1 MKAAKTKPLTELM
14 YKITDHPVG
23 KILLPLLIM
32 GLAALVPMLVKS
44 EYWIRVLV
52 MAMVYM
58 MMGLGLNVMLGYT
71 GLLNLGYA
79 AYFAIGAYMWGI
91 LASPKYNLHWN
102 FWVVFFLAGLAAG
115 IVAIFLAIP
124 GLKMKG
130 DYLVLITIAF
140 GESIR
145 ILANN
150 LDLTGKAIGIYSI
163 DPMTLFGRPVT
174 KIQTYYYVLLIMVAV
189 LLLFMKRL
197 ESSRI
202 GFAWNSIRDDDMA
215 AESMGLDTKRLK
227 LLSCF
232 VAAIPAGMAGVLFG
246 ALQTYV
252 SPNSFTFTESL
263 LILATVVI
271 GGQGNAFGVV
281 LGTLIVIVLPEP
293 LRGSAFDSARML
305 IYGLLLIVMML
316 FRSQGIWPHVSRQR
330 NVVIEVELPLEPLQP
345 EAVKD
350 V

>member
-1 MKAAKTKPLTELM
+1 MNAVKNNRFTELM

-23 KILLPLLIM
+23 KILLPLLIL
-32 GLAALVPMLVKS
+32 GLAALVPMFVKS

-52 MAMVYM
+52 MSMVYM
-58 MMGLGLNVMLGYT
+58 IMGLGLNVMLGYT

-79 AYFAIGAYMWGI
+79 AYFAIGAYMWAI

-115 IVAIFLAIP
+115 LVAILLAIP

-150 LDLTGKAIGIYSI
+150 LELTGKAIGIYSI
-163 DPMTLFGRPVT
+163 DTMTLFGRPVT
-174 KIQTYYYVLLIMVAV
+174 KIQTYYYVILIIVAV

-197 ESSRI
+197 ETSRI
-202 GFAWNSIRDDDMA
+202 GFAWNSIRDDEQA

-263 LILATVVI
+263 LILSTVVI

-281 LGTLIVIVLPEP
+281 LGTLIVVVLPEP

-305 IYGLLLIVMML
+305 IYGLLLIMMML
-316 FRSQGIWPHVSRQR
+316 FRSQGIWPHVSRAT
-330 NVVIEVELPLEPLQP
+330 NLVIEEEQASESLQP
-345 EAVKD
+345 EAVKE